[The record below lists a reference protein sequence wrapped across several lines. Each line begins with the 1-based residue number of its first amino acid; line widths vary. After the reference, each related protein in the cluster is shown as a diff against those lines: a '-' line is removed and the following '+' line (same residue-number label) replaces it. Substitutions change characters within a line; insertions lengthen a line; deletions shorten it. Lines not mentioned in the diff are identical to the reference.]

1 MKKSKLL
8 QYLFFAGTI
17 ICSSNLLAQT
27 VSGTIYTL
35 EHDNHKHPLPGVNI
49 YWINTQRGT
58 TSDAEGHFS
67 ITMSRVSDKRL
78 VMSYLGYE
86 TDTITVGNNH
96 NLELIMTENSRELG
110 EVEIGARVNSSY
122 ISHTD
127 PRKVQVITSN
137 ELRKAA
143 CCNLAESFET
153 NASVDV
159 MYSDALTGAKQIQLL
174 GLSGVY
180 SQVLSENVPLV
191 RGLASSFG
199 LGYIPG
205 TWMES
210 ILVSKGA
217 SSVVNGFESTTGQ
230 IMVEYKKPANS
241 EKFFFN
247 FFGNHNA
254 RLEANIHSAIK
265 LNNRLSTM
273 LYGHV
278 SRFNNPFDRNSD
290 GFMDVPRNTTY
301 NFMNRWDYTIP
312 DKYTG
317 HFAIKYFDET
327 RIGGFMNFDPESFT
341 SDTAGI
347 NNGTK
352 SYGINMHTQRLEGF
366 LKNGIMFKNNTDRS
380 LALILSGIYHR
391 QNDKPGLNRY
401 DANQKS
407 MYANLLFQD
416 RIGNEHHKFLT
427 GLSFMYDKYDESYFR
442 KDFTYLYQVTGKD
455 KDENPDSLFTIFS
468 IQDSTYLLHR
478 EEIVPGAF
486 FEYTMHLAGKF
497 TLIAGMRADHHNRYG
512 LFFTPRMHI
521 RYLVTPETVLRASAG
536 KGYRTAN
543 VLSENYAI
551 MASQRILHINPDLDQ
566 ENAWNFGI
574 NITRDLHLFGREA
587 QLDAE
592 YYHTRFLHQVV
603 VDLDSMPTDVFVY
616 NLNGQSFSNIIQLQL
631 SFEPIKKLD
640 ILVAFRLNDVN
651 ITENGILRPKAM
663 SSLYKGLFNA
673 SYSTKFDKW
682 KFDFTVQLNGPS
694 RIPDTQKM
702 PEALRRPATSPLY
715 TQLLGQVTRKF
726 KYFEVYI
733 GGENL
738 TNFTQ
743 QDPITEYDRPYHTHF
758 DTSMVWGPIV
768 GATVY
773 GGLRYSLN

>member
-1 MKKSKLL
+1 MKTLKYIRFLVL
-8 QYLFFAGTI
+8 TGTI
-17 ICSSNLLAQT
+17 LGCSNLIAQT
-27 VSGTIYTL
+27 VSGTIFTL
-35 EHDNHKHPLPGVNI
+35 ENDNHKHPLPGVNI
-49 YWINTQRGT
+49 YWINTRQGT
-58 TSDAEGHFS
+58 TSDVEGRFS
-67 ITMSRVSDKRL
+67 IAAKGVSDKRL
-78 VMSYLGYE
+78 IVSYLGYK
-86 TDTITVGNNH
+86 TDTVQAGINH
-96 NLELIMTENSRELG
+96 NLEILMSENSRELG
-110 EVEIGARVNSSY
+110 EVEIGARVNSSF

-159 MYSDALTGAKQIQLL
+159 MYSDALTGARQIQLL

-230 IMVEYKKPANS
+230 IMVEYKKPSGS
-241 EKFFFN
+241 EKFFLN
-247 FFGNHNA
+247 LFGNHNA
-254 RLEANIHSAIK
+254 RLEANMHSAIK
-265 LNNRLSTM
+265 INDRLSTM
-273 LYGHV
+273 LYGHI
-278 SRFNNPFDRNSD
+278 SRFNNPFDKNND

-301 NFMNRWDYTIP
+301 NVMNRWDYSVP

-317 HFAIKYFDET
+317 HFGIKYLDET
-327 RIGGFMNFDPESFT
+327 RIGGYMNYNPESFT
-341 SDTAGI
+341 GDTTGI

-366 LKNGIMFKNNTDRS
+366 LKNGIMFKNNADRS

-391 QNDKPGLNRY
+391 QNDELGLNRY
-401 DANQKS
+401 RGDQKS
-407 MYANLLFQD
+407 MYANLLYQD
-416 RIGNEHHKFLT
+416 RIGNEHHKFLS
-427 GLSFMYDKYDESYFR
+427 GLSFMYDTYDEQYLR
-442 KDFTYLYQVTGKD
+442 YDFTYLYQVAGKD
-455 KDENPDSLFTIFS
+455 KDATPDSLFTIYS
-468 IQDSTYLLHR
+468 IHDTTYQLNR
-478 EEIVPGAF
+478 DEIVPGAF
-486 FEYTMHLAGKF
+486 FEYTMHLADKF

-521 RYLVTPETVLRASAG
+521 RYLVTPETVVRASAG

-551 MASQRILHINPDLDQ
+551 MASQRILHINPDLEQ

-574 NITRDLHLFGREA
+574 NVTRDLHLFGREA

-592 YYHTRFLHQVV
+592 YYHTRFLNQVV
-603 VDLDSMPTDVFVY
+603 VDLDSMPSDVFIY
-616 NLNGQSFSNIIQLQL
+616 NLQGQSFSNILQLQL
-631 SFEPIKKLD
+631 SLEPVKKLD
-640 ILVAFRLNDVN
+640 VLVAFRLNDVN
-651 ITENGILRPKAM
+651 ITENGKLRHKAM
-663 SSLYKGLFNA
+663 SSRYKGLFNV
-673 SYSTKFDKW
+673 SYATKFDKW
-682 KFDFTVQLNGPS
+682 KFDVTLQLNGPS
-694 RIPDTQKM
+694 RLPDTQKM
-702 PEALRRPATSPLY
+702 PEALRRPSSSPVY
-715 TQLLGQVTRKF
+715 PQLLGQVTRKF

-738 TNFTQ
+738 TNFKQ
-743 QDPITEYDRPYHTHF
+743 EDPITEYDRPYHTHF

-773 GGLRYSLN
+773 GGLRYSIK